1 MFEILQQAYV
11 LCRLK
16 EKKEKK
22 KKKGSDVSSSDEAAA
37 GWFSPEI
44 DSNGFL
50 SELPITQETWLM
62 NMELDN
68 SSADAGFHEND
79 LANNMT
85 LGAGPSHHSS
95 NIASDIGNPQE
106 EEITPYVRMGI
117 FFVLLGFI
125 ASVLNM

>member
-1 MFEILQQAYV
+1 MNLCCFVFEILQQAYV

-22 KKKGSDVSSSDEAAA
+22 KKKGSEISSPDEAAA

-44 DSNGFL
+44 ESNGFL

-68 SSADAGFHEND
+68 SSADTGIHEND
-79 LANNMT
+79 IANNMT
-85 LGAGPSHHSS
+85 IGAGPSHHSS

-106 EEITPYVRMGI
+106 EEMTQYVRKG
-117 FFVLLGFI
+117 FFL
-125 ASVLNM
+125 SPP